1 MGMMHVH
8 TVVIPDDIDTLLREI
23 AQREMRR
30 PRDQAS
36 ILLIEAIRRVSG
48 EPSTDGVAAL
58 TGEYPELR
66 RGRQAS
72 AR

>member
-1 MGMMHVH
+1 MMHVH

-23 AQREMRR
+23 AERERRR

-48 EPSTDGVAAL
+48 EPPSGGVAEPNRAV
-58 TGEYPELR
+58 PELR
-66 RGRQAS
+66 PSRQAA

>member
-36 ILLIEAIRRVSG
+36 ILLIEAIRRISG
-48 EPSTDGVAAL
+48 EPPTGGVAAL
-58 TGEYPELR
+58 TEEYPELR
-66 RGRQAS
+66 PSRQAV